1 MLKLPLGRR
10 SGAARL
16 SFALVLGAGAAHA
29 QSSAAADRNSDPVSA
44 NGVYQEAALGGLRG
58 SARPKDAVLDALM
71 RFGAGPST
79 LNTLADTTI
88 DDVDSA
94 GLHHVQFNQRV
105 VGMRVYGGYARA
117 AFSPDGS
124 LVHLIDRILR
134 FGSDLPNR
142 PIIGDEEALTTAIG
156 RNFGAAAPRLR
167 LSVRNGFVS
176 SAQDDPFFFRPPTV
190 ERVVIAGAGGLPEIG
205 FLVETWSAREN
216 LLYHTVINGVGQVIS
231 NDLRTHYDSYKV
243 FPVHPSV
250 NPTQSTVAGPGDAA
264 CGTGK
269 WLATNTQNSRNIS
282 GCNARSYLDIVS
294 NNSPDTGGTSI
305 TTGNFLATANLTQS
319 PTSGSNPDVSVQN
332 LFYQNNVIHDRLYT
346 AGFTEA
352 WRNFQVSNGSNGGIG
367 NDPVLAEAL
376 DGSGTNNANF
386 ATPVDGTSPRMQMFQ
401 FTLTSPNRDSA
412 LDADVIYHE
421 YGHGLTW
428 RIVGDMG
435 GESVSL
441 GEGFSDAVSIVMT
454 NNDVE
459 GEYITNNINN
469 GIRSKRYALHTR
481 TLSSYL
487 PNSFL
492 VHYNGEIYAAAIWRL
507 WEIYQGNGLSA
518 DTLLAD
524 IVGGLKQTPAKPTY
538 IQARDGML
546 AAAPSTRDC
555 LIWIAFAAKGMGQG
569 ATMTSAGVVSQSLTV
584 PSSCTTTPQFK
595 VTDVNVSSE
604 GSALN
609 FTVTRSGS
617 LASLNSVSYATQNET
632 AIAGSDYTAKS
643 GILNFA
649 ANETTKTVSVPT
661 LIDTNT
667 TEPDEFLWLK
677 LSASTGGAIVADSA
691 GRGGIGGVN
700 QAPLAIADGPVAVT
714 LQANAAY
721 DYQINVIANDSDP
734 DGGTVSV
741 ISVTS
746 ASGGVSVGGPSTVR
760 FVGEAP
766 AGTQTITGTYTIRDS
781 GSINDSVGKTAST
794 TVKLKVTGLCG
805 QVQC

>member
-1 MLKLPLGRR
+1 MLSLSFALRC
-10 SGAARL
+10 SAARL
-16 SFALVLGAGAAHA
+16 SLALVLGASAA
-29 QSSAAADRNSDPVSA
+29 QSQVAAARSSDPVSE
-44 NGVYQEAALGGLRG
+44 NGVYQEAVLGGLRG
-58 SARPKDAVLDALM
+58 SARPKDAVLDALTL
-71 RFGAGPST
+71 FGAPPAT
-79 LNTLADTTI
+79 LNTLTDTMI
-88 DDVDSA
+88 DDVDPA
-94 GLHHVQFNQRV
+94 GLRHVQYDQRIA
-105 VGMRVYGGYARA
+105 GMQVYGGYARA
-117 AFSPDGS
+117 AFSADGR
-124 LVHLIDRILR
+124 LVHLIDRVVR
-134 FGSDLPNR
+134 FGSDLPDR
-142 PIIGDEEALTTAIG
+142 PIIGDDEALAVAIG
-156 RNFGAAAPRLR
+156 RNFGATAPRLR
-167 LSVRNGFVS
+167 LRARNGFIS
-176 SAQDDPFFFRPPTV
+176 AAQDDPFFFRPPTV

-205 FLVETWSAREN
+205 FLVETWSDRDN
-216 LLYHTVINGVGQVIS
+216 LLYHTIVNGVGQVIS
-231 NDLRTHYDSYKV
+231 NDLRTQTDSYKI
-243 FPVHPSV
+243 FPVHPGV
-250 NPTQSTVAGPGDAA
+250 NPTQSTIAGPGIAA

-269 WLATNTQNSRNIS
+269 WLSTNTQNSRNIS

-294 NNSPDTGGTSI
+294 NNSPDTGGTAIS
-305 TTGNFLATANLTQS
+305 TGNFLATADLTQS

-332 LFYQNNVIHDRLYT
+332 LFYQNNLIHDRLYA

-352 WRNFQVSNGSNGGIG
+352 WRNFQVSNGSNGGLG

-386 ATPVDGTSPRMQMFQ
+386 ATPADGASPRMQMFQ
-401 FTLTSPNRDSA
+401 FALTSPNRDSA

-421 YGHGLTW
+421 YSHGLTW

-435 GESVSL
+435 GESTSL
-441 GEGFSDAVSIVMT
+441 GEGLSDAVSIVMT
-454 NNDVE
+454 NNDVA
-459 GEYITNNINN
+459 GEYITNNVNN

-487 PNSFL
+487 PNSL
-492 VHYNGEIYAAAIWRL
+492 LIHYNGEIYAAAIWRL

-569 ATMTSAGVVSQSLTV
+569 ATMTSAGIVSQSLTV
-584 PSSCTTTPQFK
+584 PSSCTITPQFK

-604 GSALN
+604 GAALI
-609 FTVTRSGS
+609 FTITRSGS
-617 LASLNSVSYATQNET
+617 LSGVNSVSYATQNET
-632 AIAGSDYTAKS
+632 AVAGSDYTAKS
-643 GILNFA
+643 GVLSFA
-649 ANETTKTVSVPT
+649 ANETSKTVSVPT
-661 LIDTNT
+661 LTDTNT

-677 LSASTGGAIVADSA
+677 LSAPTGGAIVADSA

-700 QAPLAIADGPVAVT
+700 QAPIAVADGPVAVT
-714 LQANAAY
+714 LQAGAAY
-721 DYQINVIANDSDP
+721 DYQINVVANDSDP

-741 ISVTS
+741 ISATS

-781 GSINDSVGKTAST
+781 GSINDSVGKTASA